1 MTQPRTRR
9 TADVVVG
16 VDRTGTHDR
25 AVLTAALDHAHRS
38 HANVCI
44 VHAIAL
50 DDRPPAALL
59 DAVARDRQISARH
72 DHVLAATADL
82 RRQVAHLS
90 ADDTVRH
97 DTGHDD
103 VRYDIRYGDPATV
116 ILAAAQHAALIVV
129 GTRSDANHGS
139 PLLLGTVSQDVAVH
153 ATCPVLLIPTAPTS

>member
-16 VDRTGTHDR
+16 MDRTGTHDR
-25 AVLTAALDHAHRS
+25 AVLTAALNHAHRS
-38 HANVCI
+38 HADVCI

-50 DDRPPAALL
+50 DDRPPAALP
-59 DAVARDRQISARH
+59 DAAARDRQISARH
-72 DHVLAATADL
+72 DHIRAATADL
-82 RRQVAHLS
+82 RRQVAHLG
-90 ADDTVRH
+90 AHNTVHDDTVH
-97 DTGHDD
+97 
-103 VRYDIRYGDPATV
+103 YDIRYGDPATV